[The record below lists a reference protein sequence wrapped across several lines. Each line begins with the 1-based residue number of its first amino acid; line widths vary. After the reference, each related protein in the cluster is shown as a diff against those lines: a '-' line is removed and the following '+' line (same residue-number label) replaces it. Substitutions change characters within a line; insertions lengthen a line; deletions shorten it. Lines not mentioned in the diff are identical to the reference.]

1 MDIELAQV
9 LEENAKLK
17 KALTN
22 LVYVVRLGK
31 NELATERML
40 SEAEQLLDGSKINP
54 DNRYEITEKGK
65 EYLSSH

>member
-1 MDIELAQV
+1 MDIELAQA

-40 SEAEQLLDGSKINP
+40 AEAEQLLDGSKINP
-54 DNRYEITEKGK
+54 DDRYEITEKGK

>member
-40 SEAEQLLDGSKINP
+40 EEAEQLLDGSKINP
-54 DNRYEITEKGK
+54 DDRYEITEKGK

>member
-9 LEENAKLK
+9 LEENSKLK
-17 KALTN
+17 KVLTN

-40 SEAEQLLDGSKINP
+40 EEAEQLLDGSKINP